1 MKLSTKDQAEGK
13 FYKMKG
19 RILEDAG
26 KISDNPK
33 LEAEGTSERIT
44 GILLET
50 VGKVKK
56 FLESSLN

>member
-1 MKLSTKDQAEGK
+1 MKSSTKDQAEGK
-13 FYKMKG
+13 FHKMEG
-19 RILEDAG
+19 RIKEGAG
-26 KISDNPK
+26 KISGNPK

-44 GILLET
+44 GIVLET

>member
-1 MKLSTKDQAEGK
+1 MKSSTKDQAEGK

-33 LEAEGTSERIT
+33 LEAEGTVEKIS
-44 GILLET
+44 
-50 VGKVKK
+50 GKVQEKLGQVKK
-56 FLESSLN
+56 IFGK